1 MVEDTFS
8 SASLLEGME
17 ASDGPKGVT
26 VVRGQV
32 RRKCGEGGGGAE
44 WESLSGTEAKGRNKQ
59 SSAVFNLVPLPRGTL
74 GRVWGPWRLTQRGGG
89 ARAAPSTRWVEA
101 WEAAY
106 PTPAHRTTPNVHRAV
121 LCLQGLAEPGGL
133 APCLSL
139 TELCAGTSPRA
150 EAPPLLFP
158 WAATSVRDGAFGQ
171 IVETEKLR
179 FSAQARCG
187 SFPYE
192 TSFLISPYPN
202 RRGRHG
208 SLAP

>member
-89 ARAAPSTRWVEA
+89 
-101 WEAAY
+101 
-106 PTPAHRTTPNVHRAV
+106 
-121 LCLQGLAEPGGL
+121 QGLPPAPGGWRPGRPL
-133 APCLSL
+133 I
-139 TELCAGTSPRA
+139 
-150 EAPPLLFP
+150 PLLHTGRP
-158 WAATSVRDGAFGQ
+158 Q
-171 IVETEKLR
+171 MCTEPCCVSKDWLSPEDLR
-179 FSAQARCG
+179 LVC
-187 SFPYE
+187 
-192 TSFLISPYPN
+192 L
-202 RRGRHG
+202 
-208 SLAP
+208 